1 MSVRCFVSTD
11 QSRASRTEV
20 PVCSDMKVASCAKDF
35 GRFVSFVVRTS
46 NQRQAEDSHRRNAFA
61 ILAAGQAQLQR
72 SLEEG
77 RLPSR
82 KDVIGQPRGNWL
94 LYNALIDM
102 LEGRNLG
109 FIGDTMATS
118 GKEFLDALT
127 TVLFEVL
134 VPDRLERMSLRN
146 VHVPQLFAELLGKS
160 HRGTG
165 FNKPQEHGHTKLP
178 ELTL

>member
-1 MSVRCFVSTD
+1 
-11 QSRASRTEV
+11 
-20 PVCSDMKVASCAKDF
+20 
-35 GRFVSFVVRTS
+35 
-46 NQRQAEDSHRRNAFA
+46 
-61 ILAAGQAQLQR
+61 
-72 SLEEG
+72 
-77 RLPSR
+77 
-82 KDVIGQPRGNWL
+82 
-94 LYNALIDM
+94 M
-102 LEGRNLG
+102 LEGRKLG
-109 FIGDTMATS
+109 FIGGTMATS

-165 FNKPQEHGHTKLP
+165 FNKSQEHGHTKLP